1 MAGQDTNKLVSVEQ
15 KNVCSSEKKMKA
27 CLQVI
32 FELQVISNLQV
43 IFDLQVM
50 GAGGAGAL
58 LLLLIV
64 LVAVTT
70 R

>member
-1 MAGQDTNKLVSVEQ
+1 MAGQDTNKLVII
-15 KNVCSSEKKMKA
+15 KKRG
-27 CLQVI
+27 
-32 FELQVISNLQV
+32 ENNNL
-43 IFDLQVM
+43 FHLLQVM

-58 LLLLIV
+58 VFLLIV

>member
-1 MAGQDTNKLVSVEQ
+1 MAGQDTNKLVSVWK
-15 KNVCSSEKKMKA
+15 KNVCSSEMKA

-32 FELQVISNLQV
+32 FKLQV

-58 LLLLIV
+58 VLLLIV

>member
-43 IFDLQVM
+43 M

-58 LLLLIV
+58 VLLLIV

>member
-15 KNVCSSEKKMKA
+15 KNVCSSEKKMKV

-32 FELQVISNLQV
+32 FELQVIFN
-43 IFDLQVM
+43 LQVM

-58 LLLLIV
+58 VLLLIV